1 MSLKSKKAY
10 RIAKYLLGKN
20 ETSQSEVSQQTG
32 VAIGYVNEVIHQLAD
47 LDIVKVEY
55 GNTRLLDYA
64 RLLDK
69 ISMDRPFKKLIAET
83 IRLPTSTI
91 TDTENMINQ
100 YCFTK
105 GIRYAFTGFS
115 GLRNYYEYH
124 ISYPMVHVY
133 IDDVDEIRSLEK
145 GQGVIPVVILKP
157 DRPDIF
163 KESKEI
169 QSVSVC
175 EKIQIAID
183 LYSSGIGRDA
193 AIQFYRNQLWR
204 TVTS

>member
-10 RIAKYLLGKN
+10 RIAKYLLEN
-20 ETSQSEVSQQTG
+20 AETSQSEVSQQTG

-47 LDIVKVEY
+47 LDIVKVDY
-55 GNTRLLDYA
+55 GKTKLLDYA

-69 ISMDRPFKKLIAET
+69 ISMDRSFKRLIVDT

-91 TDTENMINQ
+91 TDTENTLSR
-100 YCFTK
+100 YCNNK
-105 GIRYAFTGFS
+105 GIEYAFTGFS

-133 IDDVDEIRSLEK
+133 LEDINSLNSLER
-145 GQGVIPVVILKP
+145 GQGVIPVVLLKP

-163 KESKEI
+163 TESKEKNT
-169 QSVSVC
+169 VSVC
-175 EKIQIAID
+175 EKIQIIID

-193 AIQFYRNQLWR
+193 AIQFYRDQAWQ
-204 TVTS
+204 TMTS